1 MSVGPPAAI
10 LSAMYVVIANFV
22 GMLALVMTLLILGRV
37 LVSWTQPSGGG
48 GLTAFLYQVTEP
60 ILGPIRRIL
69 PPTAGLDW
77 SPMIAILLLSFL
89 TRAFLR

>member
-1 MSVGPPAAI
+1 
-10 LSAMYVVIANFV
+10 MYVVIANFV

>member
-1 MSVGPPAAI
+1 
-10 LSAMYVVIANFV
+10 
-22 GMLALVMTLLILGRV
+22 MLALVMTLLILGRV

-60 ILGPIRRIL
+60 ILAPIRRIL